1 MKYDICVFG
10 GCSMDMMFYGRE
22 DGSFSDKPDKA
33 VPGGKAANQAVAA
46 ARAGAKVA
54 IITRLGKDKVGASIV
69 DNLQY
74 NGVFTNNV
82 EMVEGLNNDCA
93 DIYIDPVTKDNEIIR
108 KAGAIDSFSPG
119 IIERYK
125 DVLLSSKVIVA
136 QLKVPKEVTV
146 ELIEFCHKH
155 KKPLIL
161 TPCRPDRLK
170 ISEGNNAELIDKIS
184 FITANQKE
192 CETIFGTS
200 DIEECVRRYPNKLIV
215 TLGTEGVMY
224 FDGIN
229 IIRIPA
235 IEVSDIKDT
244 TGAGDTFNG
253 NLAAC
258 LTKGYDLKSAIIRAQ
273 YASAMK
279 IQVETAQAGMP
290 YEAEL
295 DEFIQKYNLDKN
307 QYSAEFDLAYQ
318 GILAAYE
325 RIKEMKVTKVQ
336 AKPDKTFVTEADL
349 IVEEVLINA
358 IKKRFP
364 DDNFVTEE
372 SNSQNEVVDR
382 TWIIDPIDGTSHY
395 MKDSIFFGIQLAF
408 VADGEIQFS
417 IVYLPKVN
425 ELYYASKGNGVYLN
439 HKRITLKEP
448 VDVSQCTVEFCG
460 SLHKKTEEK
469 RKVLEFLMNSEERV
483 ANFMHIN
490 ACCWAFANL
499 VSGRT
504 DALVLSTIK
513 PWDIIPGMMLAKEAG
528 MDAITIGTQNLFTNN
543 PRLAKVIV
551 NGAANDF
558 GDDEDSTS
566 KKTI

>member
-10 GCSMDMMFYGRE
+10 GCSLDMMFYGKE
-22 DGSFSDKPDKA
+22 DTGFSETPDKV

-46 ARAGAKVA
+46 ARAGAKVT
-54 IITRLGKDKVGASIV
+54 IITRLGKDKIGTTIV

-82 EMVEGLNNDCA
+82 EMVEGLENDSA
-93 DIYIDPVTKDNEIIR
+93 NIFIDPVTKDNEIVR
-108 KAGAIDSFSPG
+108 KTGAIDSFSPG

-125 DVLLSSKVIVA
+125 DVLLNSKVIVC

-170 ISEGNNAELIDKIS
+170 ITEGNNAELIDKIS

-200 DIEECVRRYPNKLIV
+200 DVEECVRRYPNKLIV
-215 TLGTEGVMY
+215 TLGDQGVMY

-229 IIRIPA
+229 IVRIPS
-235 IEVSDIKDT
+235 IPVQDIKDT

-253 NLAAC
+253 NLAAA

-290 YEAEL
+290 FDYEL
-295 DEFIQKYNLDKN
+295 DEFIQQCNLTQN
-307 QYSAEFDLAYQ
+307 AYRSEFDLAYQ

-358 IKKRFP
+358 IRKRFP

-372 SNSQNEVVDR
+372 TNNQNEVKDR

-395 MKDSIFFGIQLAF
+395 MKDSLFFGIQLAF
-408 VADGEIQFS
+408 YDEGEVQFS
-417 IVYLPKVN
+417 ILFLPKVN

-439 HKRITLKEP
+439 HKKISLREP

-469 RKVLEFLMNSEERV
+469 RKVLEFLMNSEDRV

-504 DALVLSTIK
+504 DALVLSTTK

-528 MDAITIGTQNLFTNN
+528 IEPITIGNLTLFTAN
-543 PRLAKVIV
+543 PRLAKAIV
-551 NGAANDF
+551 NGAGYTDDP
-558 GDDEDSTS
+558 GDGPI
-566 KKTI
+566 TI

>member
-10 GCSMDMMFYGRE
+10 GCSLDMMFYGQE
-22 DGSFSDKPDKA
+22 DGTFRETPDKV

-54 IITRLGKDKVGASIV
+54 IITRLGKDKIGTTIV

-82 EMVEGLNNDCA
+82 EMVEGLENDSA
-93 DIYIDPVTKDNEIIR
+93 NIFIDPVTKDNEIVR
-108 KAGAIDSFSPG
+108 KTGAIDSFSPG

-125 DVLLSSKVIVA
+125 DVLLNSKVIVC
-136 QLKVPKEVTV
+136 QLKVPKEVSV

-170 ISEGNNAELIDKIS
+170 ITEGNNAELIDKIS

-215 TLGTEGVMY
+215 TLGDQGVMY

-229 IIRIPA
+229 IVRIPS
-235 IEVSDIKDT
+235 IPVQDIKDT

-253 NLAAC
+253 NLAAA
-258 LTKGYDLKSAIIRAQ
+258 LTQGYDLKSAIIRAQ

-290 YEAEL
+290 YDYEL
-295 DEFIQKYNLDKN
+295 DEFIQQCNLTKN
-307 QYSAEFDLAYQ
+307 AYRSEFDLAYQ

-358 IKKRFP
+358 IRKRFP

-372 SNSQNEVVDR
+372 TNNQNEVKDR

-395 MKDSIFFGIQLAF
+395 MKDSLFFGIQLAF
-408 VADGEIQFS
+408 YDEGEVQFS
-417 IVYLPKVN
+417 ILFLPKVN

-439 HKRITLKEP
+439 HKKISLRDP
-448 VDVSQCTVEFCG
+448 VDVGQCTVEFCG

-469 RKVLEFLMNSEERV
+469 RKVLEFLMNSEDRV

-499 VSGRT
+499 VAGRT
-504 DALVLSTIK
+504 DALVLSTTK

-528 MDAITIGTQNLFTNN
+528 IEPIVIGNLTLFTAN
-543 PRLAKVIV
+543 PRLAKAIV
-551 NGAANDF
+551 NGAGYTDDP
-558 GDDEDSTS
+558 GDGSI
-566 KKTI
+566 TI

>member
-10 GCSMDMMFYGRE
+10 GCSLDMMFYGRE
-22 DGSFSDKPDKA
+22 DGTFSEVPDKM

-54 IITRLGKDKVGASIV
+54 IITRLGKDKVGERIV
-69 DNLQY
+69 ENLQY

-82 EMVEGLNNDCA
+82 EIVDGLENDSA
-93 DIYIDPVTKDNEIIR
+93 NIFIDPITKDNEIVR
-108 KAGAIDSFSPG
+108 KAGAIDSFEPG
-119 IIERYK
+119 MIERYK
-125 DVLLSSKVIVA
+125 DVILSSKVVVA

-155 KKPLIL
+155 NKPLIL

-170 ISEGNNAELIDKIS
+170 ITEGNNKELIDKIS

-192 CETIFGTS
+192 CATIFGT
-200 DIEECVRRYPNKLIV
+200 DNVEECVRRYPNKLIV
-215 TLGTEGVMY
+215 TLGEKGVMY

-229 IIRIPA
+229 IQVIPS
-235 IEVSDIKDT
+235 IPVKDIKDT

-253 NLAAC
+253 NLAYA
-258 LTKGYDLKSAIIRAQ
+258 LTHGYDLKTAIIRAQ

-290 YEAEL
+290 FQEEL
-295 DEFIQKYNLDKN
+295 DTFIQHWNLKQN
-307 QYSAEFDLAYQ
+307 EYVAEFDLAYQ

-325 RIKEMKVTKVQ
+325 RIRTMKTTKVE

-358 IKKRFP
+358 IRKRFP

-372 SNSQNEVVDR
+372 TNNQNEVKGR

-395 MKDSIFFGIQLAF
+395 MKDSLFFGIQLCF
-408 VADGEIQFS
+408 VDEGETKFS
-417 IVYLPKVN
+417 ILYLPKVN

-439 HKRITLKEP
+439 HKKLSVRP
-448 VDVSQCTVEFCG
+448 AVDVAQCTVEFCG

-469 RKVLEFLMNSEERV
+469 RRVLSFLMNSEDRV
-483 ANFMHIN
+483 ANFVHIN

-513 PWDIIPGMMLAKEAG
+513 PWDIMPGMMLAKEMG
-528 MDAITIGTQNLFTNN
+528 MEPIIIGSQMLFTNN
-543 PRLAKVIV
+543 SELAKAIV
-551 NGAANDF
+551 NGASYSN
-558 GDDEDSTS
+558 GDDDNSS
-566 KKTI
+566 GLKI

>member
-10 GCSMDMMFYGRE
+10 GCSMDMMFYGKE
-22 DGSFSDKPDKA
+22 DGTFGEQPDKS

-46 ARAGAKVA
+46 ARAGSRVA
-54 IITRLGKDKVGASIV
+54 IITRLGKDKVGTSIV

-82 EMVEGLNNDCA
+82 EMVEALENDCA
-93 DIYIDPVTKDNEIIR
+93 NIYIDPVTKDNEIIR
-108 KAGAIDSFSPG
+108 KTGAIDSFSPG

-170 ISEGNNAELIDKIS
+170 ISEPGNAELIDKIS

-192 CETIFGTS
+192 CETIFGTT

-215 TLGTEGVMY
+215 TLGEQGVMY

-229 IIRIPA
+229 IVRIPA
-235 IEVSDIKDT
+235 VEIENLRDT

-253 NLAAC
+253 NLAHC
-258 LTKGYDLKSAIIRAQ
+258 LTHGYDLKSAIIRAQ

-279 IQVETAQAGMP
+279 IQVDTAQAGMP
-290 YEAEL
+290 FEDEL
-295 DEFIQKYNLDKN
+295 DEFIQKCNLQKN
-307 QYSAEFDLAYQ
+307 AYQAEFDLAYQ
-318 GILAAYE
+318 GILAAYD
-325 RIKEMKVTKVQ
+325 RIKSMKVTKVQ
-336 AKPDKTFVTEADL
+336 SKPDKTFVTEADL

-358 IKKRFP
+358 IKKRFAG
-364 DDNFVTEE
+364 DNLVTEE
-372 SNSQNEVVDR
+372 TNSENEVTDR

-408 VADGEIQFS
+408 VDKGEIQFS

-448 VDVSQCTVEFCG
+448 IDVSQCTVEFCG

-469 RKVLEFLMNSEERV
+469 KKVLEFLMNSEDRV

-513 PWDIIPGMMLAKEAG
+513 PWDILPGMMLAKEAG

-543 PRLAKVIV
+543 PQLAKAIV
-551 NGAANDF
+551 NSTGYSSS
-558 GDDEDSTS
+558 DDDSS
-566 KKTI
+566 KSI